1 MLLLNQKPIKLKRK
15 INFADL
21 EIITI
26 VFDVFQHVLNQ
37 VLKHIKEVVFNKR
50 RFTDKKVK
58 PIIDSVM

>member
-26 VFDVFQHVLNQ
+26 VFDVFQNVLNQ
-37 VLKHIKEVVFNKR
+37 VLKHIEEVVFNKR